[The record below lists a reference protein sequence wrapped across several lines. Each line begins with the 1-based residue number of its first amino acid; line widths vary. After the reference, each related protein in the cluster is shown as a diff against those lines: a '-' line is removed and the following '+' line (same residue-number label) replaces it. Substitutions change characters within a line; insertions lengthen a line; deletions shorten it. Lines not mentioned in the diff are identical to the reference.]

1 VLKKSK
7 FEIEQN
13 QTIMKKLL
21 LLFFLMMFSL
31 GQAQNMISNSYFT
44 SGGTGWIVNGTGT
57 FVGGE
62 ATFPNTSAGGNPWDN
77 ELKQTGKSL
86 TSGATYT
93 LTFRARAAA
102 NRNMSVN
109 IQNTNIWNDQFR
121 NNSVALTTTMTIY
134 TYTFNATSTNSNVQV
149 NFHLA
154 GTGSVAAVYIDDVT
168 LVAGTA
174 TQCTNFIQDGDETG
188 VDCGGSCPNV
198 CLINPT
204 FNSFT
209 VGPKFVGDAPY
220 TVTATSDSPGAI
232 TYSSSNTAVA
242 TINST
247 TGLITILATG
257 TTTIN
262 ANQAASPGYNAGSTS
277 ASLVVTNAPPA
288 NAAAVPPARNSW
300 DVVSLYSGAYTPTAG
315 ATWQNGVDVSIS
327 GNNARYFDGFTLAR
341 LAFAA
346 RSISAMTTL
355 HIDVYTL
362 NQNQLW
368 FEINGNRKVVSSI
381 PLNGW
386 ASFDI
391 PLSDY
396 VGLNLGNV
404 SFFDL
409 NNPTG
414 AQAPVKV
421 VYLDNIYFYRA
432 ATDAP
437 PTIGSL
443 TVPSPKVVGDAPFDL
458 TNPTSNSSGA
468 WSYSASPAGIV
479 TFSGNTATIV
489 GGGTATITATQA
501 AVTGVYGT
509 GTATASLVVNF
520 AAPGASPIPPAR
532 VASTVVSM
540 YTGTPT
546 TYANS
551 TTAVQASWSTGSTN
565 SNFSF
570 ANGTNTC
577 IQVNNLGFFGL
588 ISNGAN
594 FSVVGMTKLHVD
606 IYLNTAISNMF
617 VVLVSTGPDQLYN
630 TGALVAG
637 WNSLD
642 INLTSFPNA
651 ALATVTGIK
660 FEQNV
665 GAARQIYLDN
675 VYFYYTP
682 TTPTIS
688 NFSAIAKVMGEA
700 PFTLSAT
707 SDSPA
712 AITYTSSNTDVAT
725 ISGNT
730 VTVVGV
736 GTSTLTASQVAT
748 GTFGAGSLGVTLT
761 VTGSSVPLVGP
772 TAPPARNSWDVF
784 SVFSDATYTT
794 VAGTRD
800 YNPGWGQAGAG
811 AIVQAGSDNV
821 WRASNLNYQGI
832 VFGSTVDVSAM
843 THFHVDVWTFN
854 ETSLQF
860 FQISNTTG
868 ERSVA
873 LTPLVQ
879 GQWNSYDIP
888 LTAWTSQ
895 SGFTATALKEFKI
908 VGSGG
913 KTVYLDNMYFYRPA
927 TTQPPTIGAFTVPSQ
942 LVGTAPFTL
951 TAPTSNSAGAFTY
964 TSSNTAVATISGDI
978 VTIVGAGTSTIT
990 ATQAADGSYGSGT
1003 ITATLSVTPPA
1014 APTPPVRNTWD
1025 RISFY
1030 SDIYTAQSTP
1040 TWGGQTADV
1049 SIQGNTTR
1057 VMNNFLFGQIAFAA
1071 TNVSEMTWL
1080 HVDVFSLDQT
1090 PLWFWLGNQRVI
1102 LPTPI
1107 NGWTSLDIPLSS
1119 YSSLGVNL
1127 AAVNIFKIENPNG
1140 AGGFRNAYIDNIY
1153 FYRDA
1158 TLPPATIGTFTV
1170 PAKVL
1175 GDAPF
1180 QLTPPTSNNTSPFPY
1195 TSSNTNIATIS
1206 GDMVTVVGGG
1216 TAVITASQV
1225 TDDIYGPTSKTANL
1239 VVTFPVPGP
1248 SPIPPTRD
1256 SAKVMS
1262 VYTGTPAQVYA
1273 NSPAYTLVRSSWTG
1287 ATTANFN
1294 FSNGNNTCIQVN
1306 NLGFIGLV
1314 DQTERRLNVTTMTN
1328 LHLDV
1333 YCNTPIANMFV
1344 FLLAPGDR
1352 NYSTGPLNAGWNSLS
1367 IPLSSYPGA
1376 LNDIYGLKIEQNVA
1390 PNSTQIYLDNI
1401 YFSDDTVYAD
1411 NDGDGF
1417 GNFASTAIGVQ
1428 QGYVS
1433 NSTDCDDD
1441 NAAINPNA
1449 VDVCYDGIDNDCNGI
1464 IDNVGQPGGCTP
1476 IISGLSPSFCGATVS
1491 GLNATI
1497 SCTFANGAQGFRFR
1511 VTKVDMNTNAPLS
1524 APVIINRSVANFT
1537 LSNVLAVSYNSKYQI
1552 EVAVKY
1558 NNVYQPFNGPSC
1570 YVTTPNPVA
1579 TIGSQCGT
1587 NLTLMNQWINSN
1599 VVPQVGA
1606 YKFRVTRLDAL
1617 GLTVG
1622 SPQEFVSGQAR
1633 FNMSQFVGALYNT
1646 NYSVEV
1652 SLRNSDLTYLPY
1664 NTPCTITTP
1673 SYPTAQV
1680 REIQCNDYLVTNNSA
1695 FIYADFVSGATA
1707 YRFRVYLLN
1716 SSNAIVYDYSYDT
1729 AMNRFTLN
1737 NFPGLIGGTTYTV
1750 QVAVKI
1756 SGQSVFGPYSKECT
1770 IVTPGSSRTISS
1782 ETVLEVDNTFEAI
1795 AYPNP
1800 FAANFKLDLK
1810 TNSEASIQVRVY
1822 DMIGKLVDDKMINGS
1837 DIQNF
1842 ELGNQ
1847 YPSGVYNIVVSQES
1861 ETKTLRVIKR

>member
-1 VLKKSK
+1 
-7 FEIEQN
+7 
-13 QTIMKKLL
+13 MKKLL
-21 LLFFLMMFSL
+21 LLTFLLILSL
-31 GQAQNMISNSYFT
+31 GQAQNMMSNSYFT
-44 SGGTGWIVNGTGT
+44 VGGSGWVINGTGT
-57 FVGGE
+57 FTNGE
-62 ATFPNTSAGGNPWDN
+62 ATFSSTNSGGNPWDN
-77 ELKQTGKSL
+77 ELKQMGKSL
-86 TSGATYT
+86 TGGVTYT
-93 LTFRARAAA
+93 ITFRARATA
-102 NRNMSVN
+102 NRNISVN
-109 IQNTNIWNDQFR
+109 LQNTNIWSDQFR
-121 NNSVALTTTMTIY
+121 NNSVALTTIMTVY
-134 TYTFNATSTNSNVQV
+134 SYTFNATSTNNNVQV
-149 NFHLA
+149 NFHVA
-154 GTGSVAAVYIDDVT
+154 GMGSTAGVTIDDVT
-168 LVAGTA
+168 LIQGTA
-174 TQCTNFIQDGDETG
+174 TQCTNFIQDGTETG
-188 VDCGGSCPNV
+188 IDCGGTCSA
-198 CLINPT
+198 CLVAPT
-204 FNSFT
+204 YGAFTIPAKVTTDGPFTLTPPTSNS
-209 VGPKFVGDAPY
+209 VSAFV
-220 TVTATSDSPGAI
+220 
-232 TYSSSNTAVA
+232 YSSSNTAVA
-242 TINST
+242 TVNSSS
-247 TGLITILATG
+247 GLITIVG
-257 TTTIN
+257 
-262 ANQAASPGYNAGSTS
+262 AGSTTITAS
-277 ASLVVTNAPPA
+277 QVSDGTYSSGSTTASLVVTVPLPASPAPT
-288 NAAAVPPARNSW
+288 PPLRNTW
-300 DVVSLYSGAYTPTAG
+300 DVVSLYSGAYTATLG
-315 ATWQNGVDVSIS
+315 ATWQNGSDISIS
-327 GNNARYFDGFTLAR
+327 GDNARFFNGFTLAR
-341 LAFAA
+341 LAFTA

-414 AQAPVKV
+414 AAAPVKV

-437 PTIGSL
+437 PTIGAF

-479 TFSGNTATIV
+479 TFSGNTATII

-501 AVTGVYGT
+501 AVPGT
-509 GTATASLVVNF
+509 FGAATATASLVVAF
-520 AAPGASPIPPAR
+520 PAPGPSPIPPVR
-532 VASTVVSM
+532 DPASVVSL

-546 TYANS
+546 TYANVVN
-551 TTAVQASWSTGSTN
+551 AVQASWSTGSTN

-588 ISNGAN
+588 VGASN
-594 FSVVGMTKLHVD
+594 FSVVGMSTMHVD
-606 IYLNTAISNMF
+606 IYVNTPMTTMILNLLAPGDRNFSI
-617 VVLVSTGPDQLYN
+617 GPL
-630 TGALVAG
+630 AAG
-637 WNSLD
+637 WNSFD
-642 INLTSFPNA
+642 IPLSTYPG
-651 ALATVTGIK
+651 ALNNIAGVK
-660 FEQNV
+660 FEQS
-665 GAARQIYLDN
+665 GGTPRQIYIDN
-675 VYFYYTP
+675 LYFYTGG
-682 TTPTIS
+682 TPTIT
-688 NFSAIAKVMGEA
+688 NFPAITKVNGDA
-700 PFTLSAT
+700 PFDLTAPT
-707 SDSPA
+707 STSPG
-712 AITYTSSNTDVAT
+712 TFSYTSSNPLVAT
-725 ISGNT
+725 ISGST
-730 VTVVGV
+730 VTIVGQ
-736 GTSTLTASQVAT
+736 GTATITADQAASGFFTT
-748 GTFGAGSLGVTLT
+748 GSITATLT
-761 VTGSSVPLVGP
+761 VAASTIPLTGPPV
-772 TAPPARNSWDVF
+772 PPARNAWDAF
-784 SVFSDATYTT
+784 SVFSDAAYT
-794 VAGTRD
+794 VIPGTRN

-811 AIVQAGSDNV
+811 AVVLAGTDNV

-832 VFGSTVDVSAM
+832 VFGSNVDVSAM

-873 LTPLVQ
+873 LAAPYGALTQ
-879 GQWNSYDIP
+879 GQWVSYDIP

-895 SGFTATALKEFKI
+895 GGFTTTALKEFKI

-913 KTVYLDNMYFYRPA
+913 KTVYMDNMYFYRAA
-927 TTQPPTIGAFTVPSQ
+927 TTLPPTLSNFTVTAQ
-942 LVGTAPFTL
+942 LVGAAPFTL

-964 TSSNTAVATISGDI
+964 TSSNTAVATINGDT
-978 VTIVGAGTSTIT
+978 VTIVGAGNSTIT
-990 ATQAADGSYGSGT
+990 ATQTADGSYGSGT

-1030 SDIYTAQSTP
+1030 SDTYTAQSAP

-1107 NGWTSLDIPLSS
+1107 NGWTNIDIPLSS

-1140 AGGFRNAYIDNIY
+1140 AGGFRNAYVDNIY

-1158 TLPPATIGTFTV
+1158 TLPPATVGSFTV

-1180 QLTPPTSNNTSPFPY
+1180 QLTPPTSNNTSPFTY

-1206 GDMVTVVGGG
+1206 GDMVTVIGGG
-1216 TAVITASQV
+1216 TAVITASQI
-1225 TDDIYGPTSKTANL
+1225 TDGIYGPTSRTANL

-1256 SAKVMS
+1256 PAKVMS

-1367 IPLSSYPGA
+1367 IPLSAYPGA

-1411 NDGDGF
+1411 NDGDGYGDF
-1417 GNFASTAIGVQ
+1417 SSTAIGAQ
-1428 QGYVS
+1428 PGYVS
-1433 NSTDCDDD
+1433 NSTDCNDA
-1441 NAAINPNA
+1441 NATINPGA

-1464 IDNVGQPGGCTP
+1464 IDNTCTP
-1476 IISGLSPSFCGATVS
+1476 IVGSLPAGICGTTLSGWHSTV
-1491 GLNATI
+1491 T
-1497 SCTFANGAQGFRFR
+1497 ANWTNFAQGYRFKI
-1511 VTKVDMNTNAPLS
+1511 TKVDMNTNAPIA
-1524 APVIINRSVANFT
+1524 APVIIDRPVNNISLANVPGT
-1537 LSNVLAVSYNSKYQI
+1537 TYNSRYMFEI
-1552 EVAVKY
+1552 AVRF
-1558 NNVYQPFNGPSC
+1558 NNVWQPFFGAPC
-1570 YVTTPNPVA
+1570 YLNTPNPVS
-1579 TIGSQCGT
+1579 TIGTQCGST
-1587 NLTLMNQWINSN
+1587 LTAMNQWINAAFVSN
-1599 VVPQVGA
+1599 VSA
-1606 YKFRVTRLDAL
+1606 YRFRVTRVIA
-1617 GLTVG
+1617 GTPTG
-1622 SPQEFVSGQAR
+1622 TSQEITQGMNR
-1633 FNMSQFVGALYNT
+1633 FNMTQLSGILFASTYR
-1646 NYSVEV
+1646 VEV
-1652 SLRNSDLTYLPY
+1652 SLRNTDGTFLPY
-1664 NTPCTITTP
+1664 GTACNINTPA
-1673 SYPTAQV
+1673 YPTTQV
-1680 REIQCNDYLVTNNSA
+1680 RSVQCNNYQVTSNSQL
-1695 FIYADFVSGATA
+1695 IIADAVATA
-1707 YRFRVYLLN
+1707 TMYRFRVYN
-1716 SSNAIVYDYSYDT
+1716 GSDYDT
-1729 AMNRFTLN
+1729 FYDNSLNRFTLN
-1737 NFPGLIGGTTYTV
+1737 NFPGLVPNGAIYSV
-1750 QVAVKI
+1750 QVAVKLPNEPN
-1756 SGQSVFGPYSKECT
+1756 FGPYSKACT
-1770 IVTPGSSRTISS
+1770 IKTPMQARAIASD
-1782 ETVLEVDNTFEAI
+1782 VQLEIANVFEAL

-1800 FAANFKLDLK
+1800 FAENFKLDVK

-1822 DMIGKLVDDKMINGS
+1822 DMIGKLVEDKMINSS

-1847 YPSGVYNIVVSQES
+1847 YPSGVYNVIVSQES
-1861 ETKTLRVIKR
+1861 NTKTLRVIKR